1 MKRIATLIAGALVAA
16 LGANAQILWKVEGN
30 NLDKPSYILG
40 SHHVAPADMLSRIN
54 GFKEALDGVEAVYG
68 EINMADMNPMEMQQ
82 KMMAH
87 IMAPADS
94 TLSKLLT
101 PAQLD
106 SIGALIGN
114 YMGQP
119 LDMAQLEPM
128 KPVMVS
134 TQIALLESMK
144 AFPGFNPA
152 AQLDATVQNM
162 GKAAGK
168 KVDGLE
174 TLEFQMGVLYD
185 NPLREQADDLMDVV
199 RNDSTNVEKAG
210 QLANAYVAGDLAK
223 IDSLMKDDEDM
234 TPEKLEKLLLSRNR
248 DWAGKLPA
256 IMKEQPTM
264 IVVGCGHL
272 PGKEGVLELL
282 RAQGYTLTPVDK

>member
-94 TLSKLLT
+94 TLSKLLS

-106 SIGALIGN
+106 SIGALIGS

-174 TLEFQMGVLYD
+174 TFEFQMGVLYD

-199 RNDSTNVEKAG
+199 RNDSANVEKAG
-210 QLANAYVAGDLAK
+210 QLANAYLSADLAK
-223 IDSLMKDDEDM
+223 IDSLMKDEDM

-282 RAQGYTLTPVDK
+282 RAKGYTLTPVDK

>member
-1 MKRIATLIAGALVAA
+1 MKRIATLVAGALVAV

-40 SHHVAPADMLSRIN
+40 THHTAPADMLSRIN
-54 GFKEALDGVEAVYG
+54 GFNEALDDVEAVYG
-68 EINMADMNPMEMQQ
+68 EINMADMNAMEMQQ

-94 TLSKLLT
+94 TLSKLFT
-101 PAQLD
+101 PEQLD
-106 SIGALIGN
+106 SVGALLSS
-114 YMGQP
+114 YVGQP
-119 LDMAQLEPM
+119 VDMMQMDPM
-128 KPVMVS
+128 KPVMVT
-134 TQIALLESMK
+134 TQLVLLQSIK

-152 AQLDATVQNM
+152 VQLDATVQNM
-162 GKAAGK
+162 GKAGGK

-174 TLEFQMGVLYD
+174 TLEFQMSVLYD
-185 NPLREQADDLMDVV
+185 TPLREQADDLMESV
-199 RNDSTNVEKAG
+199 RNDSTSVVKAG
-210 QLANAYVAGDLAK
+210 QLAEAYTSGDLVK
-223 IDSLMKDDEDM
+223 IDELMHDSDEM
-234 TPEKLEKLLLSRNR
+234 TPAKLERLLLQRNR

-256 IMKEQPTM
+256 IMKEQPAM

-272 PGKEGVLELL
+272 PGKEGLIELL

>member
-1 MKRIATLIAGALVAA
+1 MKRIATLVAGALVAV

-40 SHHVAPADMLSRIN
+40 THHTAPADMLSRIN
-54 GFKEALDGVEAVYG
+54 GFNEALDDVEAVYG
-68 EINMADMNPMEMQQ
+68 EINMADMNAMEMQQ

-94 TLSKLLT
+94 TLSKLFT
-101 PAQLD
+101 PEQLD
-106 SIGALIGN
+106 SVGALLSS
-114 YMGQP
+114 YVGQP
-119 LDMAQLEPM
+119 VDMMQMDPM
-128 KPVMVS
+128 KPVMVT
-134 TQIALLESMK
+134 TQLVLLQSIK

-152 AQLDATVQNM
+152 VQLDATVQNM
-162 GKAAGK
+162 GKAGGK

-174 TLEFQMGVLYD
+174 TLEFQMSVLYD
-185 NPLREQADDLMDVV
+185 TPLREQADDLMESV
-199 RNDSTNVEKAG
+199 RNDSTSVVKAG
-210 QLANAYVAGDLAK
+210 RLAEAYTSGDLAK
-223 IDSLMKDDEDM
+223 IDELMYDSDEM
-234 TPEKLEKLLLSRNR
+234 TPAKLERLLLQRNR

-256 IMKEQPTM
+256 IMKEQPAM

-272 PGKEGVLELL
+272 PGKEGVIELL

>member
-30 NLDKPSYILG
+30 SLDKPSYILG

-54 GFKEALDGVEAVYG
+54 GFKDALDGVEAVYG

-106 SIGALIGN
+106 SIGALIGS

-174 TLEFQMGVLYD
+174 TFEFQMGVLYD

-199 RNDSTNVEKAG
+199 RNDSANVEKAG
-210 QLANAYVAGDLAK
+210 QLANAYLSADLAK
-223 IDSLMKDDEDM
+223 IDSLMKDEDM

-282 RAQGYTLTPVDK
+282 RAKGYTLTPVDK